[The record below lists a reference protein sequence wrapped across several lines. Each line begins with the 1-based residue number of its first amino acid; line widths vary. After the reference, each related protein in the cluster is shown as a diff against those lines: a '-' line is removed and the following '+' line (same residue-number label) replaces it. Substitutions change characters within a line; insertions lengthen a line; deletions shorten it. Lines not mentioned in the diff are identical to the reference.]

1 LTRRHPARHRRAANR
16 EGVRLV
22 TLRRRLYEILEGDDT
37 RDAITLVVRFVI
49 IATIVLNV
57 GFAII
62 ETLPQFQTG
71 EHALVF
77 RSVEAVSFTIFALEY
92 AVRIWV
98 SIEDP
103 RYADMP
109 PLRARWRFVRSPSA
123 LIDLVAILPFL
134 IARVFAVDLRTLALL
149 RLLRI
154 FKLLRYSTGIT
165 ALFEAIYA
173 ERHTLISCLFVLL
186 VAVITAATLL
196 YITEGANQPGAFGSI
211 PAAMWWAIVTLTTVG
226 YGDVVPQT
234 PLGRM
239 IGALTMVT
247 GLIVLALPIAI
258 VATSFAEVIRR
269 RGFVVNWATLAR
281 LPLFS
286 GLSPAIIGEVL
297 AVVRAQSFD
306 AGNLILRRGE
316 PATSLYIT
324 AAGTVEI
331 EGLEGRENRPAGSA
345 FGAFLTPEAE
355 RSVLLVRAIT
365 RVRLLMI
372 PESDLAVLTGRW
384 PALAARLAEAA
395 RRPEAMSS
403 PTGAGT
409 GETP

>member
-1 LTRRHPARHRRAANR
+1 
-16 EGVRLV
+16 V
-22 TLRRRLYEILEGDDT
+22 TPRRRLYEILEGDDT
-37 RDAITLVVRFVI
+37 RDVITLVVRNVI
-49 IATIVLNV
+49 IFTIVGNV

-62 ETLPQFQTG
+62 ETLPRFQTG
-71 EHALVF
+71 EHAMFF
-77 RSVEAVSFTIFALEY
+77 RIVEAFSFVVFVTEY
-92 AVRIWV
+92 AARIWV
-98 SIEDP
+98 CVEDP
-103 RYADMP
+103 RRTELS
-109 PLRARWRFVRSPSA
+109 PLKARLRFLRSPGA
-123 LIDLVAILPFL
+123 IIDLIAILPFFV
-134 IARVFAVDLRTLALL
+134 ARVLPVDLRTLALL

-173 ERHTLISCLFVLL
+173 ERHTLFSCLFVLL
-186 VAVITAATLL
+186 VAVITAATML
-196 YITEGANQPGAFGSI
+196 YLTEGSTQPNAFGSI
-211 PAAMWWAIVTLTTVG
+211 PLAMWWAIVTLTTVG

-234 PLGRM
+234 LLGRL
-239 IGALTMVT
+239 IGAATMVM

-286 GLSPAIIGEVL
+286 GLSSAIIGEVL

-316 PATSLYIT
+316 PASGLYVT
-324 AAGTVEI
+324 AAGDIEI
-331 EGLEGRENRPAGSA
+331 EGPGGRAQHKSGAVFGGPA
-345 FGAFLTPEAE
+345 TPEAE
-355 RSVLLVRAIT
+355 RSALLVRALT

-372 PESDLAVLTGRW
+372 TETDLAVLTGRW

-395 RRPEAMSS
+395 RRPESMEAHAPHAADDPHEM
-403 PTGAGT
+403 T
-409 GETP
+409 

>member
-1 LTRRHPARHRRAANR
+1 VEA
-16 EGVRLV
+16 
-22 TLRRRLYEILEGDDT
+22 RRRLYEVLEGDDT
-37 RDAITLVVRFVI
+37 RDTLTVVTRVVI
-49 IATIVLNV
+49 IGTIVANV

-77 RSVEAVSFTIFALEY
+77 RAVEAISFVIFALEY
-92 AVRIWV
+92 AARIWV
-98 SIEDP
+98 SVEDP
-103 RYADMP
+103 RYAEMSP
-109 PLRARWRFVRSPSA
+109 GAARWRFLRSPGA
-123 LIDLVAILPFL
+123 LIDLIAILPF
-134 IARVFAVDLRTLALL
+134 IVARLFAVDLRTLALL

-173 ERHTLISCLFVLL
+173 ERHTLVSCLFVLL

-196 YITEGANQPGAFGSI
+196 YIAEGDAQPAAFGSI

-281 LPLFS
+281 LPLFA

-297 AVVRAQSFD
+297 AVIRAQSFD
-306 AGNLILRRGE
+306 PGNLILRRGE
-316 PATSLYIT
+316 TVSSLYVI
-324 AAGTVEI
+324 AAGEVEM
-331 EGLEGRENRPAGSA
+331 ETASGRRENRPAGTA
-345 FGAFLTPEAE
+345 FGALLTPEEE
-355 RSVLLVRAIT
+355 RSALLVRALS

-372 PESDLAVLTGRW
+372 PEADLSVLTGRW
-384 PALAARLAEAA
+384 PALAARLTEAA
-395 RRPEAMSS
+395 RRPEVMAAPPAEESDL
-403 PTGAGT
+403 T
-409 GETP
+409 

>member
-1 LTRRHPARHRRAANR
+1 M
-16 EGVRLV
+16 

-37 RDAITLVVRFVI
+37 RDTLTVVTRFVI
-49 IATIVLNV
+49 IATIVINV

-77 RSVEAVSFTIFALEY
+77 RLVEGLSFIVFATEY
-92 AVRIWV
+92 GVRIWV
-98 SIEDP
+98 SVEDP
-103 RYADMP
+103 RFSELPAGH
-109 PLRARWRFVRSPSA
+109 ARWRFLRSPSA
-123 LIDLVAILPFL
+123 LIDLVAILPF
-134 IARVFAVDLRTLALL
+134 IVARLFSVDLRTLALL

-173 ERHTLISCLFVLL
+173 ERHTLMSCLFVLL

-196 YITEGANQPGAFGSI
+196 YVTERTAQPDTFGSI
-211 PAAMWWAIVTLTTVG
+211 PLAMWWAIVTLTTVG

-234 PLGRM
+234 AVGRM
-239 IGALTMVT
+239 IGAMTMVA

-306 AGNLILRRGE
+306 PGNLILRRGE

-324 AAGTVEI
+324 AAGMVEV
-331 EGLEGRENRPAGSA
+331 ESPAGRDNRPAGTA

-355 RSVLLVRAIT
+355 RSLLLVRALT

-372 PESDLAVLTGRW
+372 TEPDLAVLTGRW

-395 RRPEAMSS
+395 RRPEAMMVHAGDD
-403 PTGAGT
+403 PT
-409 GETP
+409 ETT

>member
-1 LTRRHPARHRRAANR
+1 VDT
-16 EGVRLV
+16 
-22 TLRRRLYEILEGDDT
+22 RRRLYEILEGDDT
-37 RDAITLVVRFVI
+37 RDPVTLVARFVI
-49 IATIVLNV
+49 IGTIVANV
-57 GFAII
+57 GFAIV

-71 EHALVF
+71 EYGWLF
-77 RSVEAVSFTIFALEY
+77 RTVEAISFVIFAAEY
-92 AVRIWV
+92 AARIWV
-98 SIEDP
+98 SVEDP
-103 RYADMP
+103 RYSELSAGA
-109 PLRARWRFVRSPSA
+109 ARWRFLRSPGA
-123 LIDLVAILPFL
+123 LIDLIAILPF
-134 IARVFAVDLRTLALL
+134 IVARLFAVDLRTLALL

-173 ERHTLISCLFVLL
+173 ERHTLVSCLFVLL

-196 YITEGANQPGAFGSI
+196 YIAEGDAQPNAFGSI

-281 LPLFS
+281 LPLFA

-297 AVVRAQSFD
+297 AVIRAQSFD
-306 AGNLILRRGE
+306 PGNLILRRGE
-316 PATSLYIT
+316 PVVSLYVI
-324 AAGTVEI
+324 AAGEVEM
-331 EGLEGRENRPAGSA
+331 ETATGQRENRPAGTA

-355 RSVLLVRAIT
+355 RAALLVRAVS

-372 PESDLAVLTGRW
+372 PEADLSVLTGRW
-384 PALAARLAEAA
+384 PPLAARLAEAA
-395 RRPEAMSS
+395 RRPEAMATL
-403 PTGAGT
+403 PDEPGDLT
-409 GETP
+409 

>member
-1 LTRRHPARHRRAANR
+1 MRR
-16 EGVRLV
+16 V

-37 RDAITLVVRFVI
+37 RDAITMVVRFVI
-49 IATIVLNV
+49 IVTIVLNV

-71 EHALVF
+71 EHALIF
-77 RSVEAVSFTIFALEY
+77 RGVEAVSFVIFAIEY
-92 AVRIWV
+92 GVRIWV
-98 SIEDP
+98 SVEDP
-103 RYADMP
+103 RYSEMP
-109 PLRARWRFVRSPSA
+109 AMRARWRFLRSPSA
-123 LIDLVAILPFL
+123 LIDLIAILPFI
-134 IARVFAVDLRTLALL
+134 IARLFAVDLRTLALL

-196 YITEGANQPGAFGSI
+196 YITEGANQPAAFGSI

-316 PATSLYIT
+316 PATSLYVT

-331 EGLEGRENRPAGSA
+331 ESPDGRDNRPPGSA

-355 RSVLLVRAIT
+355 RSALLVRAAT

-372 PESDLAVLTGRW
+372 PEADLTVLTGRW

-395 RRPEAMSS
+395 RRPETMAAPGPDD
-403 PTGAGT
+403 PT
-409 GETP
+409 ETT

>member
-1 LTRRHPARHRRAANR
+1 MDR
-16 EGVRLV
+16 
-22 TLRRRLYEILEGDDT
+22 RRRLYEILEGDDT
-37 RDAITLVVRFVI
+37 LDRLTMVIRWVI
-49 IATIVLNV
+49 ILTIVTNV

-62 ETLPQFQTG
+62 ETLPVFQSG
-71 EHALVF
+71 EYGWLF
-77 RSVEAVSFTIFALEY
+77 RTIEAVSFLIFAAEY
-92 AVRIWV
+92 AARIWV
-98 SIEDP
+98 CVEDP
-103 RYADMP
+103 RYSELP
-109 PLRARWRFVRSPSA
+109 PLQARWRFVRSPGA
-123 LIDLVAILPFL
+123 IIDLIAILPFV
-134 IARVFAVDLRTLALL
+134 IARLFAVDLRTLALL

-196 YITEGANQPGAFGSI
+196 YLAEGAVQPAAFGSI
-211 PAAMWWAIVTLTTVG
+211 PQSMWWAIVTLTTVG

-297 AVVRAQSFD
+297 AVVRAQSYD
-306 AGNLILRRGE
+306 TGNLILRRGE
-316 PATSLYIT
+316 AATALYVTAVGDIEIETSTGREQRRSVAVFGGPAT
-324 AAGTVEI
+324 
-331 EGLEGRENRPAGSA
+331 P
-345 FGAFLTPEAE
+345 PEE
-355 RSVLLVRAIT
+355 RTDLVVRALT
-365 RVRLLMI
+365 RVRLLLI
-372 PESDLAVLTGRW
+372 TEGDLAVLCGRW
-384 PALAARLAEAA
+384 PALAARLAEAGRQEQPA
-395 RRPEAMSS
+395 HTSRLSD
-403 PTGAGT
+403 
-409 GETP
+409 ETT

>member
-1 LTRRHPARHRRAANR
+1 M
-16 EGVRLV
+16 

-37 RDAITLVVRFVI
+37 RDTLTVVTRFVI
-49 IATIVLNV
+49 IATIIINV

-77 RSVEAVSFTIFALEY
+77 RLVEGLSFIVFATEY
-92 AVRIWV
+92 GVRIWV
-98 SIEDP
+98 SVEDP
-103 RYADMP
+103 RFSELP
-109 PLRARWRFVRSPSA
+109 PGHARWRFLRSPSA
-123 LIDLVAILPFL
+123 LIDLIAILPF
-134 IARVFAVDLRTLALL
+134 IVARLFNVDLRTLALL

-173 ERHTLISCLFVLL
+173 ERHTLMSCLFVLL

-196 YITEGANQPGAFGSI
+196 YVTERTAQPDTFGSI
-211 PAAMWWAIVTLTTVG
+211 PLAMWWAIVTLTTVG

-234 PLGRM
+234 PVGRM
-239 IGALTMVT
+239 IGALTMVA

-306 AGNLILRRGE
+306 PGNLILRRGE
-316 PATSLYIT
+316 PATSLYVT
-324 AAGTVEI
+324 AAGMVEV
-331 EGLEGRENRPAGSA
+331 EGPGGRDNRPAGTA

-355 RSVLLVRAIT
+355 RSALLVRALT

-372 PESDLAVLTGRW
+372 TEPDLAVLTSRW

-395 RRPEAMSS
+395 RRPEAMMLHAGDD
-403 PTGAGT
+403 PT
-409 GETP
+409 ETT